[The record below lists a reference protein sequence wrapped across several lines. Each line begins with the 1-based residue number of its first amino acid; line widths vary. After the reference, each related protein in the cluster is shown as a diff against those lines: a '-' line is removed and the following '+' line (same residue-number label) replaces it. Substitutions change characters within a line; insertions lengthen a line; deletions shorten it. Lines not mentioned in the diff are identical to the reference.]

1 MRKEAAASTE
11 ALAAEKAAKFAADAE
26 ATELQKFLD
35 ETKAAL
41 EQQREFTQ
49 RLGTDA
55 AKTKEEL
62 QAALKSKADLVMN
75 SQGLT
80 QVRCNTWTRSRE
92 FHVLRCHTLATPCV
106 LLH

>member
-1 MRKEAAASTE
+1 MRKEASASAE

-35 ETKAAL
+35 ETKKAL

-55 AKTKEEL
+55 QRTKEEL
-62 QAALKSKADLVMN
+62 QAALSSRADLVMN
-75 SQGLT
+75 NQGLT
-80 QVRCNTWTRSRE
+80 QVHRCTMPSMPALYE
-92 FHVLRCHTLATPCV
+92 PDVPGSS
-106 LLH
+106 

>member
-1 MRKEAAASTE
+1 MRKEASASAE

-35 ETKAAL
+35 ETKKAL

-55 AKTKEEL
+55 QRTKEEL
-62 QAALKSKADLVMN
+62 QAALSSRADLVMN
-75 SQGLT
+75 NQGLT
-80 QVRCNTWTRSRE
+80 QVLHCAVPPRSS
-92 FHVLRCHTLATPCV
+92 FCMSI
-106 LLH
+106 LHQA